1 MSTIPC
7 SKVNLRC
14 LLHNLAT
21 EFVAASSVPNNN
33 KPNMSIY
40 RSRSISIYIYIH
52 VYLWL
57 YLYVTLYIYI
67 YICRTVSIQ
76 HSCSEL
82 PPISLKRAETNKP
95 GHLQTCRRRPKA
107 PVTMLPHSC
116 HQFSAVI
123 LMLQSCRVFALAV
136 SSLQS
141 LLSEPLL
148 IANMLAARKLA
159 GPN

>member
-7 SKVNLRC
+7 SKVSPRC
-14 LLHNLAT
+14 LLQNLAT
-21 EFVAASSVPNNN
+21 EFVAASSVPNKN

-40 RSRSISIYIYIH
+40 IYIYLSIYIYTCMFVAIS
-52 VYLWL
+52 LCKSIN
-57 YLYVTLYIYI
+57 IYI
-67 YICRTVSIQ
+67 YRTVSIQ
-76 HSCSEL
+76 YSCSQF

-123 LMLQSCRVFALAV
+123 LLQYCYSRVGSLLWQSV
-136 SSLQS
+136 PSSLS
-141 LLSEPLL
+141 
-148 IANMLAARKLA
+148 
-159 GPN
+159 